1 MTIQLTDTP
10 VPATGLDCLDP
21 AYQRDPYPFYH
32 WLLRHDPVH
41 RGKDGT
47 WYVTRYD
54 DVRTAM
60 SDKRF
65 ACANVRDHWEEMVG
79 PGALKEVMRDT
90 IFFEDD
96 PQHGFLR
103 SLISPAFKPK
113 RMRAMEP
120 QIRRVVDEL
129 LEPLVPRGEMDLV
142 KDFAAPL
149 ALIFICE
156 LLGVP
161 YEGHEKVRLWSLDIA
176 PTLDLVPTE
185 EEIRLGH
192 IAMGEFSDYLA
203 QLIAERPKGPSE
215 DLIGV
220 MLEALEEG
228 KGGGER
234 PLTLSAII
242 STIISVVFAGH
253 DTVTNQ
259 ISNSILA
266 FIHHPEQLRLL
277 RQDPGRMADAV
288 SECLRYDSAVQS
300 NSRRLTEDVEL
311 GGVTLPAGDFVVALM
326 GAANRDPAE
335 FPHPDRFDIT
345 RAGVHPMSFGAG
357 MRYCLGAILGRLE
370 IAAALERLIWLDDLR
385 VTIPEEQFVYQRSSM
400 FRGLASLPVAFTP
413 VTDYPPRRK

>member
-1 MTIQLTDTP
+1 MTIQLTESP
-10 VPATGLDCLDP
+10 IPATGLDCLDP
-21 AYQRDPYPFYH
+21 AYQHDPYPFYH
-32 WLLRHDPVH
+32 WLLRNDPVH

-65 ACANVRDHWEEMVG
+65 TCGYVRNHWEEMVG
-79 PGALKEVMRDT
+79 PGPLKEVMRDT

-120 QIRRVVDEL
+120 EIRRVVDEL
-129 LEPLVPRGEMDLV
+129 LEPLARRGEMDLV

-161 YEGHEKVRLWSLDIA
+161 YEGHEKVRVWSLDIA
-176 PTLDLVPTE
+176 PTLDLLPTD
-185 EEIRLGH
+185 EEIRIGH
-192 IAMGEFSDYLA
+192 RAMGEFSDYLTE
-203 QLIAERPKGPSE
+203 LIANRPKGPSE

-220 MLEALEEG
+220 MLQALEEG
-228 KGGGER
+228 RSGGER
-234 PLTLSAII
+234 PFTLSAVI
-242 STIISVVFAGH
+242 SSVISVVFAGH

-259 ISNSILA
+259 ISNSVLA
-266 FIHHPEQLRLL
+266 FIHHPDQRDLL
-277 RQDPGRMADAV
+277 RQDPSRMPDAV

-311 GGVTLPAGDFVVALM
+311 GGVTMREGDFVVALM
-326 GAANRDPAE
+326 GAANRDPRE
-335 FPHPDRFDIT
+335 FPDPDRFDIT
-345 RAGVHPMSFGAG
+345 RTGVHPMSFGAG

-370 IAAALERLIWLDDLR
+370 IAAALDRLIWLDDMR
-385 VTIPEEQFVYQRSSM
+385 VTIPEEDFVYQRSSM

-413 VTDYPPRRK
+413 VTEYPPRRS